1 MKLRRSKLITRIVV
15 FALIVY
21 AGVSLINLR
30 GRIEEVRGELYEA
43 RRAVAEMEQA
53 NAKLEH
59 DIENI
64 DDPDVK
70 AGIAQTNLG
79 LALPGE
85 IVFFDSGFEHD
96 N

>member
-1 MKLRRSKLITRIVV
+1 MKLKRSKLITRIVV

-30 GRIEEVRGELYEA
+30 GRIDEVRSELYQA
-43 RRAVAEMEQA
+43 RQAVAEMEQT

-70 AGIAQTNLG
+70 AGIAQSNLG

-85 IVFFDSGFEHD
+85 IVFFDGGFEYE